1 MRSADMGS
9 RRIDVPNGWNLFRH
23 KIRVSR
29 PLFSEP
35 RCCSNAFDATVG
47 PHGWKCNAVAFW
59 VSSTQPAVDALLDTR
74 SGADP
79 RLCGA
84 VGLHRNS
91 RQGNHTTGIASG
103 LVAPGFWK
111 GLAGLSARLIAT
123 YLGIGV
129 IVAVHWIAFYESIKL
144 SDASVAAT
152 CMALA
157 PLFVAF
163 IEPQFVGRR
172 FEFRELFFGV
182 AVIPG
187 VALVVGGIP
196 SEMRAGLAVGIFSAL
211 LAAIFGTLNKRYIEY
226 VGVLTVTGLEML
238 AGVVC
243 LTLIASLV
251 PPSDSIIVKPN
262 GHDAVLLL
270 ILAMGCTLLPFALSL
285 VALRQLS
292 AFTTALAINM
302 DRVYAICLSI
312 IRFHEQLELNFGF
325 YLGVAIVFVVVFSH
339 TQRVRVWQNFLSI
352 WKLN

>member
-1 MRSADMGS
+1 M
-9 RRIDVPNGWNLFRH
+9 P
-23 KIRVSR
+23 
-29 PLFSEP
+29 
-35 RCCSNAFDATVG
+35 
-47 PHGWKCNAVAFW
+47 
-59 VSSTQPAVDALLDTR
+59 SSTRALVQIHVCVVLWGFTAILGKAITLRALPLVWWRMTLVAAALL
-74 SGADP
+74 
-79 RLCGA
+79 LF
-84 VGLHRNS
+84 
-91 RQGNHTTGIASG
+91 
-103 LVAPGFWK
+103 PGFWK

-144 SDASVAAT
+144 SNASVAAT

-182 AVIPG
+182 VVIPG

-196 SEMRAGLAVGIFSAL
+196 AQMRAGLALGIFSAL
-211 LAAIFGTLNKRYIEY
+211 LAAIFGTLNKRYIEH
-226 VGVLTVTGLEML
+226 VGALTVTGLEML

-243 LTLIASLV
+243 LTLMASLV
-251 PPSDSIIVKPN
+251 PPSDPIIVKPN
-262 GHDAVLLL
+262 AHDTVLLL
-270 ILAMGCTLLPFALSL
+270 ILALGCTLLPFALSL

-302 DRVYAICLSI
+302 EPVYAIFLAI
-312 IRFHEQLELNFGF
+312 VLFHEQRELNSGF
-325 YLGVAIVFVVVFSH
+325 YSGVAIVFIVVFSH
-339 TQRVRVWQNFLSI
+339 TQRARVWQNFLST